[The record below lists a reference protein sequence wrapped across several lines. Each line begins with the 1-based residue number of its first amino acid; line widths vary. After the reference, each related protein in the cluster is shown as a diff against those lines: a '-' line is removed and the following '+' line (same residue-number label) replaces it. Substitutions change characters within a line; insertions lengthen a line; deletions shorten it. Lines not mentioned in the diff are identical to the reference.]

1 MQTEQQKTP
10 KDISHVYSS
19 ENLLIPDVEGPPR
32 LIEAQIYYKYQNTF
46 LKKDLKRVFDNAATN
61 GLAASGALIE
71 VEGVLDKEPK
81 KDFGVSKTVKLYT
94 IGNLPNKRIVF
105 GNKPLERGS
114 SGKRCRK
121 DIAI

>member
-71 VEGVLDKEPK
+71 VEGVLYLRENLFWKWLL
-81 KDFGVSKTVKLYT
+81 GQTVK
-94 IGNLPNKRIVF
+94 PASEVQ
-105 GNKPLERGS
+105 S
-114 SGKRCRK
+114 
-121 DIAI
+121 